1 MNETASIQVSQ
12 KLVAPVVGPCPGR
25 YVIDVLFYVLAENVS
40 ALSYTWPSVLCVVNH
55 KNQVVGIIT

>member
-40 ALSYTWPSVLCVVNH
+40 ALSYTWPSVFVRREP
-55 KNQVVGIIT
+55 